1 MITDSQRQSPSQQQ
15 PQQQQQQQ
23 REETIDTIRCILQ
36 RRRPDQSDHDDDME
50 EEGLLDDDAVEYLVS
65 YLESAIGTTNNG
77 DHDGDDDDD
86 NLDDDTILSIYLE
99 SAIGTTNNGDHDGDD
114 DDDNLD
120 DDTIL
125 SMLRQFLQ
133 TESVCQ
139 EILSILR
146 QANQTTKKDAIDSTH
161 STSTVAA
168 AAAAKTTAATTTTAV
183 SPIPFTTI
191 QDDDSAPTTTP
202 SISKYTVATTTA
214 STSTTERGG
223 DINTSPKTS
232 KKSHKQERLER
243 RRNKKLQQRQI
254 KTNQSDSAGNNNNN
268 DDDDDDV
275 QLQPKTHDINDDLLE
290 LNDHSS
296 AWKQVQAEQSQWG
309 GRGKGGRGVRYYGDN
324 HANLYLPSVSL
335 QFQGK
340 TLLQDSVMTID
351 KGHRYGLLGRNGVGK
366 STLFR
371 ALHRHLI
378 PGLPHNYSVLLV
390 NQQLLDDDDDRDLTT
405 LQAVLEA
412 DTNRSNILQQ
422 QTKVENLLEQGV
434 DVLENAAKLEQLL
447 LDWEAID
454 GDTAEQRAKDILK
467 GLGFTKQMI
476 QQPTHTLS
484 GGWKM
489 RLSLARALFVQHT
502 VDLLL
507 LDEISNHLDLHGI
520 LWLQQYLTSDKCQ
533 DLTIMVISHDRDFL
547 GAVTTDIIVMNHQR
561 LTYHPGDYWEY
572 QRQVQERTSMQSN
585 KLEAAEKQRQR
596 ALEFVQK
603 QQAQSNKKS
612 ADPNKQR
619 QAKMIKDKKLDRIGM
634 FREDGKRFQNFS
646 LAKMDMKSARMG
658 QHVEIEQDERVLT
671 LRFPNPTWPPSLTD
685 AKSPV
690 ITLEDLSFQYSSH
703 PNELLQHLTLT
714 VDRGSKIALVGRNG
728 CGKSTLIKLLTGE
741 LGTSSSTKDYDGKIT
756 SGRIWRHPNIRI
768 GHVSQYSVE
777 ELEKYGHLTV
787 VEYAEQFLKEGRASS
802 QAIERASN
810 KGYGSNV
817 RQYLGAFGL
826 GGEHAHRLI
835 RTLSGGERMRL
846 CFCTE
851 MADAPHVL
859 VLDESSNHLDLETLD
874 SLAAALQAFEGAVV
888 MVSHNQGFL
897 RIFANTLWI
906 CDRGTVQALYSDNP
920 EDGSVVT
927 DSTFDDLFGQYRSQV
942 MSDGAA
948 ATRSNARRIQ
958 ADMAKRAGKQSQG
971 TSSRTALL
979 A

>member
-1 MITDSQRQSPSQQQ
+1 MIADSQQQSPSQQQ
-15 PQQQQQQQ
+15 
-23 REETIDTIRCILQ
+23 EETIGDEIRCILQ
-36 RRRPDQSDHDDDME
+36 QRRPDQSDRHDDDSVE
-50 EEGLLDDDAVEYLVS
+50 ELLDDDTVEYLVS
-65 YLESAIGTTNNG
+65 YLESAIGTNN
-77 DHDGDDDDD
+77 GDDDDED
-86 NLDDDTILSIYLE
+86 VDDDAVLS
-99 SAIGTTNNGDHDGDD
+99 T
-114 DDDNLD
+114 
-120 DDTIL
+120 
-125 SMLRQFLQ
+125 LRQFLQ

-139 EILSILR
+139 EILSILH
-146 QANQTTKKDAIDSTH
+146 QANQKTKKDAINSTH

-168 AAAAKTTAATTTTAV
+168 AKPTTTTTAAAAAATPTTTV
-183 SPIPFTTI
+183 SPIPFTTV
-191 QDDDSAPTTTP
+191 DDSTTTTP
-202 SISKYTVATTTA
+202 SISKYTVATTTTTTTTM
-214 STSTTERGG
+214 STERGG
-223 DINTSPKTS
+223 DINTSPKTNNNKS
-232 KKSHKQERLER
+232 KNKEKNLKSHKQERLER
-243 RRNKKLQQRQI
+243 RRNKKLQQRRQT
-254 KTNQSDSAGNNNNN
+254 KTDNNNDN
-268 DDDDDDV
+268 DDDDSDDV
-275 QLQPKTHDINDDLLE
+275 QQEKQNQPKTHDINEDLLE

-324 HANLYLPSVSL
+324 YTNLYLPSVSL

-340 TLLQDSVMTID
+340 TLLQDSIMTID

-366 STLFR
+366 STLFQ
-371 ALHRHLI
+371 ALHKHLI

-390 NQQLLDDDDDRDLTT
+390 NQQLLDDDSDLTT

-412 DTNRSNILQQ
+412 DTNRSNILQE

-520 LWLQQYLTSDKCQ
+520 LWLQRYLTSDKCQ

-585 KLEAAEKQRQR
+585 KLEAAEKQRQK

-671 LRFPNPTWPPSLTD
+671 LRFPNPTWPTSLTD

-703 PNELLQHLTLT
+703 PNELLKHLTLT

-741 LGTSSSTKDYDGKIT
+741 LGSSTKDENGKIT
-756 SGRIWRHPNIRI
+756 SGRIRRHPNIRI

-787 VEYAEQFLKEGRASS
+787 VQYAEQFLKEGQASS

-835 RTLSGGERMRL
+835 QTLSGGERMRL

-874 SLAAALQAFEGAVV
+874 SLAAALQAFEGAIV

-920 EDGSVVT
+920 EDGSSVT
-927 DSTFDDLFGQYRSQV
+927 NSTFDDLFGQYRSQV

-971 TSSRTALL
+971 NSSRTALL